1 MRQGPYDLSDQPR
14 AYRCVVNQI
23 RRIAGANETDVRRV
37 AVAGLSAAGVV
48 VVAALALRTP
58 GGQNIDEL
66 ARESRKLTDL
76 GVRRAGVVVLRLS
89 ILTALPV
96 TFLAALVS
104 LGRRRRW
111 RTAAACAVGTIIAV
125 TVAEVSKARLGRP
138 ALSDP
143 RWLDE
148 RPTFPSGH
156 ATAGMAVALT
166 AIAATEDRRSHVT
179 WIAAATGVWALT
191 LTGSGWHRPSD
202 IIAGFLIAS
211 TCFALVGLVRDP
223 DPVLAIDDDERSS
236 HPGALRARTAARVG
250 AAVLVSAYYLPLDAG
265 PAGFRLHLPVYIAA
279 SILDVL
285 VGVGIVMMHAG
296 LLTRTPCCEPRR

>member
-1 MRQGPYDLSDQPR
+1 M
-14 AYRCVVNQI
+14 NQI
-23 RRIAGANETDVRRV
+23 RRIAGTNEIDVRRV
-37 AVAGLSAAGVV
+37 AVAGLSAGGVV

-76 GVRRAGVVVLRLS
+76 GVRRAG
-89 ILTALPV
+89 
-96 TFLAALVS
+96 
-104 LGRRRRW
+104 
-111 RTAAACAVGTIIAV
+111 
-125 TVAEVSKARLGRP
+125 VSKARLGRP

-166 AIAATEDRRSHVT
+166 AIAATEDRRSRVT

-223 DPVLAIDDDERSS
+223 DPVLAIDDDARSS

-285 VGVGIVMMHAG
+285 VGVGIVMVHAG

>member
-1 MRQGPYDLSDQPR
+1 M
-14 AYRCVVNQI
+14 NQI
-23 RRIAGANETDVRRV
+23 RRIAGTNEIDVRRV
-37 AVAGLSAAGVV
+37 AVAGLSAGGVV

-76 GVRRAGVVVLRLS
+76 GVRRAG
-89 ILTALPV
+89 
-96 TFLAALVS
+96 
-104 LGRRRRW
+104 
-111 RTAAACAVGTIIAV
+111 
-125 TVAEVSKARLGRP
+125 VSKARLGRP

-166 AIAATEDRRSHVT
+166 AIAATEDRRSRVT

-211 TCFALVGLVRDP
+211 TCFALVGPVRDP
-223 DPVLAIDDDERSS
+223 DPVVAIDDDDERSS

-285 VGVGIVMMHAG
+285 VGVGIVMVHAG
-296 LLTRTPCCEPRR
+296 LLTRTQHRSPWAQAATASGPASERRNPRHGGGSCRKFVSPRGESNS